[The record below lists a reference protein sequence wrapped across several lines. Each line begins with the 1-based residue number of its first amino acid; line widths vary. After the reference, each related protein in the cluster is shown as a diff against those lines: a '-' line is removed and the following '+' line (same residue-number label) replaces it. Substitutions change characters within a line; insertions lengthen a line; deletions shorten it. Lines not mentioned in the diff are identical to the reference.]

1 MKKLLTTKRLA
12 AVVLALALCLGG
24 VHAAGEELFPAVN
37 SYPGYADVKETDWF
51 YENAKLCTEVGLMN
65 GTDKGFEPEKVLTVA
80 ECATVASRIREKLTG
95 EAVPGVT
102 PLPGETLP
110 WYQQYLGYMRSAD
123 AKLTPML
130 AHPEESCSR
139 MQYLMLLNAA
149 LPAEQG
155 LLSAINAITSLPDTN
170 DGVVLSFYNAGVLT
184 GVDEQGT
191 FDGDKSLTRA
201 ECAAM
206 VSRIVRPE
214 LRQRFTPKVKTEV
227 GPSQGQEV
235 SPDTAAVTVNGQ
247 AIFLNTVLAYTVQTA
262 YNQDLAFYRAGSRLN
277 WDQDY
282 GVGDLETYFLQRGT
296 NVAIQSALL
305 DQQAAA
311 LGCTRAELPA
321 KLVPD
326 PGHDVLAAY
335 AQENDY
341 LCAKHILVG
350 DTETANA
357 VLDGLKAV
365 PTLDQ
370 FNALLTVFGTDPGM
384 TANPDGYL
392 FSAGEM
398 VEEFEAGTRA
408 LEFGAYSTEPVQS
421 TYGYHI
427 IWRLDPAEHPELLA
441 RYQNSALSS
450 LLSNWVASADITVND
465 AVLDTVNVQA
475 EYENYLQHLASQA
488 QK

>member
-1 MKKLLTTKRLA
+1 MKKRSLCL
-12 AVVLALALCLGG
+12 VLALALCLGG

-37 SYPGYADVKETDWF
+37 AYPGYADVGETAWYYD
-51 YENAKLCTEVGLMN
+51 NIKLCNEVGLMN
-65 GTDKGFEPEKVLTVA
+65 GTDKGFQPEKTLTVA
-80 ECATVASRIREKLTG
+80 ECAAVSSRIREKLTG
-95 EAVPGVT
+95 EAIPGVT

-130 AHPEESCSR
+130 AHPEDPCSR

-149 LPAEQG
+149 LPSEQG
-155 LLSAINAITSLPDTN
+155 LLSAINSITSLPDT
-170 DGVVLSFYNAGVLT
+170 DDTAVLKFYNAGILT

-191 FDGDKSLTRA
+191 FDGGKSLTRA

-214 LRQRFTPKVKTEV
+214 LRQSFTPKAKE
-227 GPSQGQEV
+227 PSQGQEV
-235 SPDTAAVTVNGQ
+235 S
-247 AIFLNTVLAYTVQTA
+247 LAYTLQTA
-262 YNQDLAFYRAGSRLN
+262 YNQDLAFYQSGSRLD

-282 GVGDLETYFLQRGT
+282 GVGDLETFFLQEGMNT
-296 NVAIQSALL
+296 AIQVALL

-311 LGCTRAELPA
+311 LGCARAELPA
-321 KLVPD
+321 MLVPN
-326 PGHDVLAAY
+326 PGRDALSAF
-335 AQENDY
+335 AQERDY

-350 DTETANA
+350 DTDTAKA

-398 VEEFEAGTRA
+398 VSEFESGTRA
-408 LEFGAYSTEPVQS
+408 LEFGAYSAEPVQS

-427 IWRLDPAEHPELLA
+427 IWRLDPAEHPELLS
-441 RYQNSALSS
+441 RYQDSAMLS
-450 LLSNWVASADITVND
+450 LLDGWVQAADITVD
-465 AVLDTVNVQA
+465 QAALASVSVRA
-475 EYENYLQHLASQA
+475 EYANYLQYLASQA
-488 QK
+488 QR

>member
-1 MKKLLTTKRLA
+1 MKKLLTTKRLVA
-12 AVVLALALCLGG
+12 AVLALALCLGG

-37 SYPGYADVKETDWF
+37 SYPGYADVKETAWYYD
-51 YENAKLCTEVGLMN
+51 NIKLCNEVGLMN

-80 ECATVASRIREKLTG
+80 ECAAVSSRIREKLTG
-95 EAVPGVT
+95 EAIPGVT

-110 WYQQYLGYMRSAD
+110 WYQQYLGYMNSAD

-139 MQYLMLLNAA
+139 MQYLLLLNAA
-149 LPAEQG
+149 LPSGQG
-155 LLSAINAITSLPDTN
+155 LLSAINAITSLPDTS
-170 DGVVLSFYNAGVLT
+170 DSVVLSFYNAGILT

-191 FDGDKSLTRA
+191 FDGGKSLTRA

-214 LRQRFTPKVKTEV
+214 LRQSFTPKAKE
-227 GPSQGQEV
+227 PSPAQEV
-235 SPDTAAVTVNGQ
+235 PADSSAAVTVNGQ
-247 AIFLNTVLAYTVQTA
+247 AISLNTVLAYTVQTA

-282 GVGDLETYFLQRGT
+282 GVGDLETFFLQEGINT
-296 NVAIQSALL
+296 AIQAALL

-408 LEFGAYSTEPVQS
+408 LGFGAYSTEPVQS

-441 RYQNSALSS
+441 RYQGSALSS

>member
-37 SYPGYADVKETDWF
+37 AYPGYADVGETAW
-51 YENAKLCTEVGLMN
+51 YYGNVRLCNEVGLMN
-65 GTDKGFEPEKVLTVA
+65 GTDKGFQPEKTLTVA
-80 ECATVASRIREKLTG
+80 ECAAVAARIREKLTG
-95 EAVPGVT
+95 EAIPGVT

-130 AHPEESCSR
+130 AHPEEPCSR

-155 LLSAINAITSLPDTN
+155 LLSAINSITSLPDT
-170 DGVVLSFYNAGVLT
+170 DDAAVLKFYNAGILT

-191 FDGDKSLTRA
+191 FDGGKSLTRA

-214 LRQRFTPKVKTEV
+214 LRQSFTPKAKE
-227 GPSQGQEV
+227 PSQGQEV
-235 SPDTAAVTVNGQ
+235 SPDAAAVTVNGQ
-247 AIFLNTVLAYTVQTA
+247 AISLNTILAYTLQTA
-262 YNQDLAFYRAGSRLN
+262 YNQDLAFYQSGSRLD

-282 GVGDLETYFLQRGT
+282 GVGDLETFFLQEGINT
-296 NVAIQSALL
+296 AIQVALL

-311 LGCTRAELPA
+311 LGCARAELPA

-326 PGHDVLAAY
+326 PGRDALSAF
-335 AQENDY
+335 AQERDY

-350 DTETANA
+350 DTDTAKA

-398 VEEFEAGTRA
+398 VSEFESGTRA
-408 LEFGAYSTEPVQS
+408 LEFGAYSAEPVQS

-427 IWRLDPAEHPELLA
+427 IWRLDPAEHPELLT
-441 RYQNSALSS
+441 RYQDSAMLS
-450 LLSNWVASADITVND
+450 LLDGWIQAADITVD
-465 AVLDTVNVQA
+465 QAALASVSVRA
-475 EYENYLQHLASQA
+475 EYANYLQYLASQA
-488 QK
+488 QQ